1 MNKKTRIL
9 EVQHVSVSFF
19 QYMSGLRQKWITPIK
34 DLNITLFSGEVHAL
48 IGASGSGK
56 SLLAHAILGILPYN
70 ARCTGTIQ
78 YNGELLTE
86 KKKKLLRGKEI
97 AFIPQSVNFLDPLM
111 KAGKQV
117 RIGLPKQ
124 EAAAIEDALFKKYDL
139 LPEVKNKYP
148 HELSG
153 GMLRRILFATSVR
166 AGIRLIVADE
176 PTPGIHPEAL
186 SAVLNQLRSFADEDA
201 AVLLITHDIIS
212 ALSIADRVTVLK
224 DGESVDSVTAEAFSG
239 AGEKLIHPYTKALWN
254 SLPSNQFIHY
264 AETEQWR

>member
-1 MNKKTRIL
+1 MNKKNRIL

-19 QYMSGLRQKWITPIK
+19 QYMSGLRQEWITPIK

-78 YNGELLTE
+78 YKGELLTE
-86 KKKKLLRGKEI
+86 KKKALLRGKEI

-239 AGEKLIHPYTKALWN
+239 AGEKLMHPYTKALWN